1 MSLNEIAAQ
10 STMGLIQSALD
21 AGVKLSEVFIDTVG
35 ERWEARGG
43 GGMKLVCGARQSSGK
58 RALGGQGRAL

>member
-43 GGMKLVCGARQSSGK
+43 GG
-58 RALGGQGRAL
+58 